1 MSPIMKV
8 TRGRTGTVAIEQVS
22 TGERRLNPSERE
34 RLRLLQRDEELRA
47 AATADASVQL
57 DKTEN
62 SDSKKGG
69 QAKKA
74 RGSKKMSKASTKE
87 EDDIVA
93 MLEDGLGP
101 DPDPLGDEDV
111 LAEAKTQRSHQCPH
125 CDFVAGSAKGL
136 ASHIEARHAD
146 DTDTTK

>member
-34 RLRLLQRDEELRA
+34 RLLLLQRDEELRA
-47 AATADASVQL
+47 AATADAARQPT
-57 DKTEN
+57 KPEK

-74 RGSKKMSKASTKE
+74 RGSKKKSNASTKE

-101 DPDPLGDEDV
+101 DPDPLGDEDG
-111 LAEAKTQRSHQCPH
+111 LDAGEPPLSHQCPH

-146 DTDTTK
+146 DADETE